1 VLTRRSRA
9 LLATAGM
16 ALLLAAGIATGPNAA
31 AAELPVAVA
40 PSPVTTDEDVAAQI
54 TLSGSD
60 ADGDELTFSIDS
72 QPTLGTV
79 LPQDPG
85 QCTPVP
91 PSSCSVVVTYTPAD
105 DAHGADSFT
114 FTVTDGID
122 GTSDP
127 ATVDITVTSVNDAPV
142 AVDNDAAG
150 LEDQPIDVFVLLND
164 TDVDGDLLSI
174 DQADDG
180 AHGTVDIVGAGNNIR
195 LQYIP
200 DEDFNGFDS
209 VSYTVGDG
217 HGGTDTASVT
227 IGVNPVN
234 DPPAIIVPFAID
246 VDEDSNEP
254 LHGPGEWSFGGY
266 LDGDAGPPDEDAT
279 QAVDFVID
287 DVSPTSL
294 FSVSPDVNPN
304 GTVAFTLAPN
314 ANGVATVTA
323 HATDTGGTANGGIDV
338 GAPQEFTIT
347 VNPVNDD
354 PVADGETVTTLED
367 SSVAVSVLI
376 GDTDVDGDTLQV
388 VDATDG
394 ANGTVT
400 IGSSGFRVTYH
411 PDAEYNGLDAF
422 TYTVSD
428 GQGGTD
434 TASVT
439 VTVDPVNDAPSLTL
453 DSGPTVDED
462 FSNAAQGFV
471 SLPQFADGDPGPPDE
486 NGTQAVDFVVDE
498 FSNPSLFAS
507 GPDINPNGTLRFKLA
522 PNANGTS
529 TVTAHAV
536 DDGGT
541 ADGGIDES
549 PAQQFTITVTPVNDT
564 PDAVDDGTPSPVQIL
579 ENVGPTEVDVLSNDS
594 TVDAGESL
602 EIVSVTQGGH
612 GSVAIT
618 GGGSGLTYDPAG
630 AFTGTD
636 TFTYTISDGILEGT
650 ATVHVN
656 VAPDVTA
663 PVTSIRVVGVAGR
676 ASTSL
681 RVTVTW
687 SAFELQSGVARYQL
701 QQQIDGGAW
710 TTITLSPIDAT
721 NIERVLAGGH
731 NYAFR
736 VRAFDGIGNQG
747 AYATSPTLRL

>member
-16 ALLLAAGIATGPNAA
+16 TLLAAAGIVTGSDAT

-40 PSPVTTDEDVAAQI
+40 PAPVTTDEDVAVQI

-60 ADGDELTFSIDS
+60 ADGDELTFSIGS

-91 PSSCSVVVTYTPAD
+91 PSSCNVVVTYTPAD
-105 DAHGADSFT
+105 NAHGADSFT
-114 FTVTDGID
+114 FTVSDGID

-127 ATVDITVTSVNDAPV
+127 ATADITVTSVNDDPV

-150 LEDQPIDVFVLLND
+150 LEDQPIDIFVLLND

-174 DQADDG
+174 DHAGDG
-180 AHGTVDIVGAGNNIR
+180 AHGTVDIVGSGNNIR
-195 LQYIP
+195 LQYTP

-246 VDEDSNEP
+246 VDEDSSEP
-254 LHGPGEWSFGGY
+254 LLDPGEWSFGGY

-294 FSVSPDVNPN
+294 FSVQPDVNPN
-304 GTVAFTLAPN
+304 GTLTFTLAPN

-323 HATDTGGTANGGIDV
+323 HATDTGGTADGGIDV

-347 VNPVNDD
+347 VNPVND
-354 PVADGETVTTLED
+354 
-367 SSVAVSVLI
+367 
-376 GDTDVDGDTLQV
+376 
-388 VDATDG
+388 
-394 ANGTVT
+394 
-400 IGSSGFRVTYH
+400 
-411 PDAEYNGLDAF
+411 
-422 TYTVSD
+422 
-428 GQGGTD
+428 
-434 TASVT
+434 
-439 VTVDPVNDAPSLTL
+439 APSLSIDL
-453 DSGPTVDED
+453 GPTVDED

-486 NGTQAVDFVVDE
+486 DGTQAVDFVVDD
-498 FSNPSLFAS
+498 FSNASLFAS

-522 PNANGTS
+522 PNANGSS

-541 ADGGIDES
+541 ADGGLDES
-549 PAQQFTITVTPVNDT
+549 PGQQFTITVTPVNDT

-579 ENVGPTEVDVLSNDS
+579 QNVGPTGIDVLSNDS

-636 TFTYTISDGILEGT
+636 TFTYTISDGVLEAT
-650 ATVHVN
+650 ATVHIN
-656 VAPDVTA
+656 VAADVTA
-663 PVTSIRVVGVAGR
+663 PVTSIRVVGVAAR
-676 ASTSL
+676 TSTSL

-701 QQQIDGGAW
+701 QQQTDGGAW
-710 TTITLSPIDAT
+710 STITLAPID
-721 NIERVLAGGH
+721 
-731 NYAFR
+731 
-736 VRAFDGIGNQG
+736 
-747 AYATSPTLRL
+747 ATSPTLRL